1 MTTPTTIPLTQMS
14 DLSPAE
20 LLRQRHAAVS
30 AAAEPTLTVSEGS
43 LSKESSPVPE
53 IAPAAPVKSV
63 AGPSAASKRKG
74 LDINSLEAFP
84 ALNGGAPAPKAVW
97 GKGGSAPAA
106 PSPQSFG
113 RAASTTISDV
123 FTLKREEQQVGV
135 RSELPKIIAK
145 VKANTSTTIDS
156 STSKITGHTSFV
168 IKGTPEN
175 VAKARRE
182 LHRALSQKIVAK
194 FEIPASV
201 RAAVIGPR
209 GSNLK
214 PILEKSGAHIQIEKL
229 ESNGN
234 NADDDEETVEVIVEG
249 DSEGIAIAKQEIFA
263 IVSERV
269 KNMTIRV
276 RNVNYVLFPFLDKT
290 AGDLT
295 KGEDN
300 VKLSIPDIF
309 APNFTTAAT
318 ITLSGDREAT
328 ATVKER
334 LERLAESL
342 STDLITSTESFPASK
357 HKYISAKDVFAATSV
372 FITVPQA
379 PNTSDDT
386 VKFLGLP
393 KDIKPAMNKVSEQV
407 NSVKI
412 DLLDISRA
420 HGKSVPHA
428 QALASYFKASGM
440 LQKIADEYKVE
451 IYIQQP
457 DQLYAPGAQAVTIE
471 TSGPNEEAVKAARK
485 AIVALVNKYE
495 PSKVS
500 RVSDIDPFFL
510 RNLAGPKDRNL
521 AKYKKDHGVTV
532 LVPENPKVN
541 GDVILIYEGTS
552 EEDDFGPSADEI
564 KATFA
569 AVDSSFADIREKQ
582 AKIIGKLIS
591 VPVGEHKFVR
601 GPDNTT
607 LRAIVGGTEGHE
619 PFVRVT
625 FGDEIKDAEE
635 PVSADSIYVRGLK
648 DEVTRVL
655 KEIEEAVED
664 GKNYAV
670 LSQYTTEFQI
680 PPEHVKHV
688 VGKGGS
694 QLAKFR
700 EYGVNIDL
708 DESGQGVVKGIKKN
722 ADEAKVQILAFA
734 KKIADEVN
742 VKLPVPADHHASL
755 IGTGGKFVKRLE
767 EKYDVRIRFPKTGE
781 ENANEIVLR
790 GPSKGV
796 AKAKEE
802 ILDLVNYEIENSHSQ
817 TISVPVKSLP
827 RIIGRGGE
835 FINDIKDSTN
845 TRIDVKQEKSD
856 NTDET
861 GNVDI
866 EIVGTKAG
874 VKEAA
879 AKIQAIV
886 SEFQDTVIEH
896 IEVNP
901 KFHGALIG
909 PGGQTL
915 KDILTKAGMTDVT
928 PSVAARTV
936 AVPAAGT
943 KDNKVRVQGSKKI
956 VAKIVKII
964 QDMVAERESQISEV
978 VDVPVSKHRDL
989 IGAGGAAK
997 RSLEEKFKVTLQ
1009 IPKQGAKNKDGELDT
1024 GVTITG
1030 KAEDVATAKAKIQE
1044 LSQDKWKEEILVP
1057 RTLHTTVSDNGNLPR
1072 KLKYE
1077 LKVNVDHGSVR
1088 TPRDGNPVVPAG
1100 AIGSDSEDKDSFR
1113 WSVVEDAVDHAAN
1126 GTIPW
1131 RLEGSDEN
1139 VAKAKAII
1147 EAALD
1152 VALKHTQTGYLW
1164 LPDTSRYRFLVGPH
1178 GATVSH
1184 IREKSGCKIYIPKA
1198 GVADSAVTVRG
1209 SPEGLEKAKEMM
1221 LAALKK

>member
-1 MTTPTTIPLTQMS
+1 MIQCPILTQMS

-30 AAAEPTLTVSEGS
+30 AAEPTLTVSEGT
-43 LSKESSPVPE
+43 LSKESSPAPE
-53 IAPAAPVKSV
+53 TAPAPVVS
-63 AGPSAASKRKG
+63 AASAAAGGPSASKRKG

-97 GKGGSAPAA
+97 GKGAAAPAA

-135 RSELPKIIAK
+135 RSELPKIISK

-168 IKGTPEN
+168 IKGTPDN
-175 VAKARRE
+175 VARARRE

-229 ESNGN
+229 ESNGSV
-234 NADDDEETVEVIVEG
+234 DDEEETVEVIVEG

-276 RNVNYVLFPFLDKT
+276 RNVNYVLFPFLAKT
-290 AGDLT
+290 ADDLT
-295 KGEDN
+295 KGYTD
-300 VKLSIPDIF
+300 VKLNIPDIF
-309 APNFTTAAT
+309 APTFTTAAT

-342 STDLITSTESFPASK
+342 STDLITSTETFPASK

-379 PNTSDDT
+379 PNTGDDA

-428 QALASYFKASGM
+428 QALASYFKASGK

-451 IYIQQP
+451 IYIQEP
-457 DQLYAPGAQAVTIE
+457 DQLYAPNAEAVTIE
-471 TSGPNEEAVKAARK
+471 TSGSNDEAVKAARK
-485 AIVALVNKYE
+485 AVVTLVNQYE

-532 LVPENPKVN
+532 IVPENPKVN
-541 GDVILIYEGTS
+541 PDVILIYEGTS

-569 AVDSSFADIREKQ
+569 AVDGSFAEIREKQ
-582 AKIIGKLIS
+582 AKIVGKLIS
-591 VPVGEHKFVR
+591 VPAAEHKFVR

-625 FGDEIKDAEE
+625 FGDEIKDVEE
-635 PVSADSIYVRGLK
+635 EVTADSIYVRGLK
-648 DEVTRVL
+648 EEVSRVV

-670 LSQYTTEFQI
+670 LSQYTTEFTI
-680 PPEHVKHV
+680 PAEHVKHV

-708 DESGQGVVKGIKKN
+708 DESGKGTVKGIKKN

-767 EKYDVRIRFPKTGE
+767 EKYDVRIRFPKNGE
-781 ENANEIVLR
+781 ETNEIVLR

-817 TISVPVKSLP
+817 TVSVPVKSLP

-856 NTDET
+856 NTDES
-861 GNVDI
+861 GEVDI
-866 EIVGTKAG
+866 EIVGTKSG

-879 AKIQAIV
+879 SKIQAIV
-886 SEFQDTVIEH
+886 AEFQDTVVEH

-915 KDILTKAGMTDVT
+915 KDILTKAGMSEVT
-928 PSVAARTV
+928 PSIAARTV
-936 AVPAAGT
+936 AVPPSGS
-943 KDNKVRVQGSKKI
+943 KDNKIRVQGSKKT

-964 QDMVAERESQISEV
+964 QDIVAERESQISEV

-989 IGAGGAAK
+989 IGAGGNAK
-997 RSLEEKFKVTLQ
+997 RALEEKFKVNLQ
-1009 IPKQGAKNKDGELDT
+1009 IPKQGSKNKEGELDT
-1024 GVTITG
+1024 GVTIIG
-1030 KAEDVATAKAKIQE
+1030 KAEDVAAAKAKIQE
-1044 LSQDKWKEEILVP
+1044 LSVDKWKAEILVP

-1072 KLKYE
+1072 KLKYD

-1088 TPRDGNPVVPAG
+1088 TPRDNNPVVPAG

-1113 WSVVEDAVDHAAN
+1113 WSVVEDGVDHAAN

-1139 VAKAKAII
+1139 VAKAKAIV
-1147 EAALD
+1147 EAALE

-1198 GVADSAVTVRG
+1198 GVADSAVTVKG